1 MKKNNFSWY
10 VVMSKPNQ
18 ESRAIKNLQN
28 QNFDVFCPYFEKE
41 YDSGNLT
48 KIIKGYLFP
57 SYIFIKLNIKSLN
70 WLRIKNT
77 FGVKKILSLGNF
89 PSEIEKKFVDNLKL
103 VSNDNGLLNE
113 SLFSYKPKQ
122 KVIITKGPFRKILG
136 EVISLVGDKRIK
148 ILLNCMNDYKKIIL
162 EKKDILPN

>member
-41 YDSGNLT
+41 YHSGNLT

-57 SYIFIKLNIKSLN
+57 LYFYKIK
-70 WLRIKNT
+70 
-77 FGVKKILSLGNF
+77 
-89 PSEIEKKFVDNLKL
+89 
-103 VSNDNGLLNE
+103 
-113 SLFSYKPKQ
+113 Y
-122 KVIITKGPFRKILG
+122 
-136 EVISLVGDKRIK
+136 
-148 ILLNCMNDYKKIIL
+148 
-162 EKKDILPN
+162 

>member
-1 MKKNNFSWY
+1 MEKNNLSWY

-41 YDSGNLT
+41 YDSRNLT
-48 KIIKGYLFP
+48 KVIKGYLFP
-57 SYIFIKLNIKSLN
+57 SYIFIKLNIKSSK
-70 WLRIKNT
+70 WLTIKNT
-77 FGVKKILSLGNF
+77 FGVKKILSSGNF
-89 PSEIEKKFVDNLKL
+89 PSEIEKKFVENLKMN
-103 VSNDNGLLNE
+103 SHDNGLLNE

-148 ILLNCMNDYKKIIL
+148 ILLDCVNDYKKIIL
-162 EKKDILPN
+162 EKKHILPN